1 MILLLL
7 YAFTLCIGLLSD
19 NSRVTGTVLACY
31 KMGLAACAL
40 SCVILILQMLFLYVK
55 LLYY

>member
-55 LLYY
+55 LL